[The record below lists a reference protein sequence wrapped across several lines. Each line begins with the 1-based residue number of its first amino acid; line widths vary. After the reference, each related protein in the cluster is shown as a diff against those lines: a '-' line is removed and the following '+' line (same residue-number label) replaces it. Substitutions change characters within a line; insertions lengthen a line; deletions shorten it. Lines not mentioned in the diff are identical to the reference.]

1 MPRRTLLRLAV
12 LLSLLTPLPAL
23 AQTNSRLSPAH
34 AAVYHWHTL
43 VLQNARPSDILKLM
57 HWDHPATP
65 PDPAPLQALPPTG
78 LMPPTATLPAG
89 VLRIFALQSN
99 NSLLVQAT
107 DEGFATV
114 TKLVQMFDIAPKQ
127 VQFKTLLVAVPATR
141 AGLDAPNADASRFL
155 AELLRGERRVI
166 PTPLVTTTDGV
177 GATISF
183 SYPPPPIGGIR
194 LIQAGPTA
202 GRSDPSPRVEFR
214 LTPRINA
221 DGTLT
226 LGAAFGGLSVPT
238 DRTLRNGE
246 MTVYKVTDPQ
256 AASGE
261 RLFFFLRPTIIG
273 ESRDNAPANADGSRS
288 VTVTP

>member
-1 MPRRTLLRLAV
+1 
-12 LLSLLTPLPAL
+12 
-23 AQTNSRLSPAH
+23 
-34 AAVYHWHTL
+34 
-43 VLQNARPSDILKLM
+43 M
-57 HWDHPATP
+57 HWNQPVASP
-65 PDPAPLQALPPTG
+65 QPAPSQALPRADLAPH
-78 LMPPTATLPAG
+78 PPALPEG
-89 VLRIFALQSN
+89 VRRIFALQS
-99 NSLLVQAT
+99 SHALLVDAT
-107 DEGFATV
+107 EEGFATV
-114 TKLVQMFDIAPKQ
+114 ARLVQILDVAPKQ

-141 AGLDAPNADASRFL
+141 VGLDAPAADAGRFL

-183 SYPPPPIGGIR
+183 SYPPPPVGGIR
-194 LIQAGPTA
+194 LIQAGLTA

-226 LGAAFGGLSVPT
+226 LRAAFGELAVPT
-238 DRTLRNGE
+238 DRTLRDGE
-246 MTVYKVTDPQ
+246 MTVYEVTGPQ

-261 RLFFFLRPTIIG
+261 RLFFFLAPTILG
-273 ESRDNAPANADGSRS
+273 DRATNSADGGPS